1 MFAPAD
7 GPLDTPGLP
16 PEAVVAVGRS
26 VGLPANGS
34 VAPVTVSPAAFGR
47 ALCAAVR
54 AGGFDVLH
62 LHEPLA
68 PGPGYGWLVR
78 CAQPKV
84 GTFHRAGPSVAYRL
98 LGPLA
103 RAAAGR
109 LSARCAVS
117 AEAAD
122 TARRALGGTYD
133 IVGNGVELERFS
145 GAPPWPTHGP
155 TIVFVGRHE
164 ARKGLGVLLDAVNRL
179 DPETPV
185 TLWVTG
191 EGPETPALRRRHPQS
206 GRVIWLGR
214 VDDDELASR
223 LAGAHVL
230 CAPSLGGESFGV
242 VLLEAMAAGTAVVAS
257 DLPGYAAVMATARR
271 ARPPRRP
278 RRVGP
283 GPGPRGGGR
292 RRGTGPSAPEALAT
306 ARAHA
311 AECSTANMARRY
323 VDIYSRVLAA
333 APGPPPE
340 SVAADPEPTRALHF
354 EGYVQPFRVHSLR
367 LAPSSPFGVPAPWLG
382 GRRIG
387 SGVGPGRLR
396 HRPGRGHARRRRTR

>member
-1 MFAPAD
+1 MRVALWCPYSLSRPGGVQGQVLGLARALRADAHDAVVFAPAD

-16 PEAVVAVGRS
+16 PDAVVAVGRS
-26 VGLPANGS
+26 IGVPANGS
-34 VAPVTVSPAAFGR
+34 VAPVTVSPAAAVR
-47 ALCAAVR
+47 ALRAVR

-68 PGPGYGWLVR
+68 PGPGYAWLVR
-78 CAQPKV
+78 CPQPKV
-84 GTFHRAGPSVAYRL
+84 GTFHRAGASVAYRL

-117 AEAAD
+117 AEAAA
-122 TARRALGGTYD
+122 TARQALGGSYD

-191 EGPETPALRRRHPQS
+191 EGPESPALRRRHPQS
-206 GRVIWLGR
+206 GRVTWLGR

-257 DLPGYAAVMATARR
+257 DLPGYAAVTGTHALLVPPGDPAALAR
-271 ARPPRRP
+271 ALAHA
-278 RRVGP
+278 VADVAAGS
-283 GPGPRGGGR
+283 GR
-292 RRGTGPSAPEALAT
+292 CAPEALAA

-311 AECSTANMARRY
+311 AQWSMVNTARRY
-323 VDIYSRVLAA
+323 VDIYARVLGA
-333 APGPPPE
+333 
-340 SVAADPEPTRALHF
+340 
-354 EGYVQPFRVHSLR
+354 
-367 LAPSSPFGVPAPWLG
+367 
-382 GRRIG
+382 
-387 SGVGPGRLR
+387 GPGL
-396 HRPGRGHARRRRTR
+396 P